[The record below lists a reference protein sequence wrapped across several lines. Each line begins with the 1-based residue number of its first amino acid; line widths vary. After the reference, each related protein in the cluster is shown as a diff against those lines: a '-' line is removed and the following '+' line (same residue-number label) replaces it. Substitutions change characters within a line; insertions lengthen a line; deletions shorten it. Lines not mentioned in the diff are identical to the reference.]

1 MSFWLVFCFGIKS
14 AKGLLSFKNK
24 NNNTMTVLSK
34 RLDPFFSLANPFL
47 AEEIFQPVFRSTPS
61 KGFLPAANIIEEKEK
76 FLVQLAVPGLKK
88 EDFKIELKEKLMTI
102 SVDKTA
108 EKSQDEVQPTYSLK
122 EFGFTSFKRSFTL
135 PETIELEAITAQY
148 EQGILQLD
156 IPKKDSAKINTH
168 RLIEIN

>member
-1 MSFWLVFCFGIKS
+1 VEHGI
-14 AKGLLSFKNK
+14 
-24 NNNTMTVLSK
+24 
-34 RLDPFFSLANPFL
+34 L
-47 AEEIFQPVFRSTPS
+47 AERLLEVGGKR
-61 KGFLPAANIIEEKEK
+61 GLRGGVHRAGRGEHVHLDAAEGVLLEDVVRVADGQE
-76 FLVQLAVPGLKK
+76 LGEAALAV
-88 EDFKIELKEKLMTI
+88 ED
-102 SVDKTA
+102 
-108 EKSQDEVQPTYSLK
+108 QDEVQPSYSLK

>member
-1 MSFWLVFCFGIKS
+1 
-14 AKGLLSFKNK
+14 
-24 NNNTMTVLSK
+24 MTVLSK

-61 KGFLPAANIIEEKEK
+61 KSHLPAANIKEEKDK

-88 EDFKIELKEKLMTI
+88 EDFKIELKEKLLSI
-102 SVDKTA
+102 SV
-108 EKSQDEVQPTYSLK
+108 EKSIEKEQMENQPTYNLK

>member
-1 MSFWLVFCFGIKS
+1 MQRGKYLFNLK
-14 AKGLLSFKNK
+14 K
-24 NNNTMTVLSK
+24 NNTMTVLSK
-34 RLDPFFSLANPFL
+34 RLDPIFSLANPFL
-47 AEEIFQPVFRSTPS
+47 AEEIFQPFFRTTQS

-88 EDFKIELKEKLMTI
+88 EDFKIELKEKWLTI
-102 SVDKTA
+102 SVDKRT
-108 EKSQDEVQPTYSLK
+108 EKSQDEVQPSYTLR

-135 PETIELEAITAQY
+135 PEIIELEAITAQY

-156 IPKKDSAKINTH
+156 IPKKDAAKINTH

>member
-1 MSFWLVFCFGIKS
+1 
-14 AKGLLSFKNK
+14 
-24 NNNTMTVLSK
+24 MTVLSK

-47 AEEIFQPVFRSTPS
+47 AEEIFQPVFKSNYS
-61 KGFLPAANIIEEKEK
+61 KGSIPAANIVEEKDK

-88 EDFKIELKEKLMTI
+88 EDFKIELKEKLLSI
-102 SVDKTA
+102 SV
-108 EKSQDEVQPTYSLK
+108 EKSIEKEQSETQPTYNLK
-122 EFGFTSFKRSFTL
+122 EFGFASFKRSFTL

-148 EQGILQLD
+148 EQGVLQLD

>member
-1 MSFWLVFCFGIKS
+1 MQRGYY
-14 AKGLLSFKNK
+14 LLNK
-24 NNNTMTVLSK
+24 KNNTMTVLSK
-34 RLDPFFSLANPFL
+34 RLDPFFSLSNP
-47 AEEIFQPVFRSTPS
+47 
-61 KGFLPAANIIEEKEK
+61 FLPAANIKEEKEK

-102 SVDKTA
+102 SVDKTT
-108 EKSQDEVQPTYSLK
+108 EKSQDEIQPTYSLK

>member
-1 MSFWLVFCFGIKS
+1 
-14 AKGLLSFKNK
+14 
-24 NNNTMTVLSK
+24 MTILSK
-34 RLDPFFSLANPFL
+34 RLDPFFSLANPL
-47 AEEIFQPVFRSTPS
+47 
-61 KGFLPAANIIEEKEK
+61 LPAANILEEKEK

-102 SVDKTA
+102 SVYKTP
-108 EKSQDEVQPTYSLK
+108 EKGQEATQPSYSLK

>member
-1 MSFWLVFCFGIKS
+1 MTYNLGWNKKCKEGKYLLIIK
-14 AKGLLSFKNK
+14 
-24 NNNTMTVLSK
+24 NNTMTISSK
-34 RLDPFFSLANPFL
+34 RFDPFFSLANPF
-47 AEEIFQPVFRSTPS
+47 V
-61 KGFLPAANIIEEKEK
+61 PAANIKEEKDK

-88 EDFKIELKEKLMTI
+88 EDFKIELKEKLLSI
-102 SVDKTA
+102 SV
-108 EKSQDEVQPTYSLK
+108 EKSTEKEQSETQPIYNLK

-148 EQGILQLD
+148 EQGVLQLD

>member
-24 NNNTMTVLSK
+24 NNNTMTILSK

-47 AEEIFQPVFRSTPS
+47 
-61 KGFLPAANIIEEKEK
+61 PAANIKEEKEK
-76 FLVQLAVPGLKK
+76 FIVQLAVPGLKK

-102 SVDKTA
+102 SVNKTA
-108 EKSQDEVQPTYSLK
+108 EKGQDEVQPTYSLK

>member
-1 MSFWLVFCFGIKS
+1 
-14 AKGLLSFKNK
+14 
-24 NNNTMTVLSK
+24 
-34 RLDPFFSLANPFL
+34 
-47 AEEIFQPVFRSTPS
+47 
-61 KGFLPAANIIEEKEK
+61 
-76 FLVQLAVPGLKK
+76 LAVPGLKK
-88 EDFKIELKEKLMTI
+88 EDFKIELKEKLLSI
-102 SVDKTA
+102 SV
-108 EKSQDEVQPTYSLK
+108 EKSIEKEQMENQPTYNLK

>member
-1 MSFWLVFCFGIKS
+1 
-14 AKGLLSFKNK
+14 
-24 NNNTMTVLSK
+24 MTILSK
-34 RLDPFFSLANPFL
+34 RLDPFFSLVNP
-47 AEEIFQPVFRSTPS
+47 
-61 KGFLPAANIIEEKEK
+61 FLPAANIKEEKEK

-102 SVDKTA
+102 SVDKKT
-108 EKSQDEVQPTYSLK
+108 EKGQDEVQPSYSLK

-168 RLIEIN
+168 RLIEII